1 MNAAAED
8 QRVDA
13 RSNMLIKLALDHGSN
28 FWVTPDR
35 TRQIVRFQDRASQ
48 VRQCLEFCTKILVM
62 VYNAMFPRNIQP
74 KTLPELMNKFKNA
87 QQIHGFVKAQLVAG
101 ARFAL
106 IMLQICHSKLE
117 MTKVVETVHFKLKKR
132 RRYVDKINDRVTP
145 VAEEMIDDLLRMDA
159 DFFMEG
165 HYADF
170 MGASADED
178 RVNIDDL
185 RGHD

>member
-1 MNAAAED
+1 
-8 QRVDA
+8 
-13 RSNMLIKLALDHGSN
+13 
-28 FWVTPDR
+28 
-35 TRQIVRFQDRASQ
+35 
-48 VRQCLEFCTKILVM
+48 
-62 VYNAMFPRNIQP
+62 
-74 KTLPELMNKFKNA
+74 MNKFKNA

-117 MTKVVETVHFKLKKR
+117 MTKVVETVHSKLRKR
-132 RRYVDKINDRVTP
+132 RRCVDKINDRVTP

-170 MGASADED
+170 MGASNDED

-185 RGHD
+185 IGHD